1 MQNLFVYGTLLSS
14 EIIEKLT
21 GKTFE
26 TTHAVLEGYKIYC
39 VKDCDYP
46 AIIQQEGSKTVGLL
60 FENMDDFSLAI
71 ISFYE
76 GGEYKQRQVKVL
88 CNNKYEAAL
97 TFVWSKE
104 LRLLENKDW
113 DFEDFQKNRLKF
125 YLDDIVPET
134 YARLTR
140 NEQP

>member
-26 TTHAVLEGYKIYC
+26 TAHAVLEGYKMYC

-46 AIIQQEGSKTVGLL
+46 TIVIEEGAETKGKILADV
-60 FENMDDFSLAI
+60 DDSDLKI
-71 ISFYE
+71 LSVYE
-76 GGEYKQRQVKVL
+76 GDEYAEKKVKVL
-88 CNNKYEAAL
+88 CINKYEDAL

-104 LRLLENKDW
+104 LHLLENRDW

-125 YLDDIVPET
+125 YLDE
-134 YARLTR
+134 L
-140 NEQP
+140 E

>member
-14 EIIEKLT
+14 EITEKLT

-26 TTHAVLEGYKIYC
+26 TKHAVLEGYKMYC

-46 AIIQQEGSKTVGLL
+46 AIVGEVGAETKGKILLNVDDAVLNILSIFEG
-60 FENMDDFSLAI
+60 D
-71 ISFYE
+71 
-76 GGEYKQRQVKVL
+76 EYTKIKVKVL
-88 CNNKYEAAL
+88 CNNKYKDAL

-104 LRLLENKDW
+104 LHLLENRDW

-125 YLDDIVPET
+125 YLEV
-134 YARLTR
+134 
-140 NEQP
+140 

>member
-14 EIIEKLT
+14 EITEKLT

-26 TTHAVLEGYKIYC
+26 TTHAVLEGYKMYC

-46 AIIQQEGSKTVGLL
+46 AIVGEVGAETKGKILINVDDSALKILSVFEGD
-60 FENMDDFSLAI
+60 E
-71 ISFYE
+71 YE
-76 GGEYKQRQVKVL
+76 KRKVKVL
-88 CNNKYEAAL
+88 CSNKYEDAL

-104 LRLLENKDW
+104 LCLLENRDW

-125 YLDDIVPET
+125 YLDV
-134 YARLTR
+134 
-140 NEQP
+140 